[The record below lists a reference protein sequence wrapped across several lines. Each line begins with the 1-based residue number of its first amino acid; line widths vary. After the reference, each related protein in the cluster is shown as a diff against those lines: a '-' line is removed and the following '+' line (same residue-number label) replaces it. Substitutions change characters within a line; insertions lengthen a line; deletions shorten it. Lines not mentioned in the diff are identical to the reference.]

1 MTGAFVPSAE
11 AEELRATV
19 RALLAKRHT
28 ETDARAAAS
37 VDPGYDVTLWAE
49 AAEQLGVHGLA
60 VPEEFGGSAATPV
73 ELGVVFEEMGAALYT
88 GPFLSSVGMAT
99 SVLVLA
105 GDEQAQVQYLPA
117 LASGTSVG
125 TLAWGGADARSSTL
139 RTQSRDGEW
148 RVSGIADVV
157 IEGAAAD
164 LFVVLAET
172 PDGPGLLTVEHDDR
186 HVRRAPLTVMDET
199 RRLASVE
206 FTDAPA
212 RRLEGPTPVID
223 VIERTL
229 DLAALYL
236 AAEQLGGATRV
247 LQRAVEYAGER
258 WQFGRPIG
266 SFQAIRHRCAGMLVD
281 VEAARSVVQHGL
293 WSAVHQPAELPVAAA
308 LARSVTS
315 DVYARAAAANI
326 QIHGG
331 IGFTWEHHAHLY
343 LKRAKS
349 SQLLLGPPTSVR
361 LRLAR
366 LLGITG
372 DAPAAAGADDRD
384 AAVPR
389 TELDDRIDDFLARHP
404 VPAPGDDTAD
414 RRFREARFD
423 AGLAFVHFAP
433 GAGGLGLDAAL
444 QPAVEARFAAAGATD
459 HTERNIIGLGMAL
472 ATIQA
477 HGTDD
482 QRARF
487 LRPGFAGAEIWCQLF
502 SEPGAGSDLAGL
514 ATRAVRESDEF
525 VVNGQK
531 VWTSLGH
538 VASHGIL
545 LARTDPDVP
554 KHRGLT
560 YFLLDMRTPGVE
572 VRPLRQLTG
581 EAEFNEVYLT
591 DVRVPA
597 SAVLGEV
604 GQGWAVAMTTLA
616 SERFSL
622 GARPSRRGSGPIGQA
637 VEMYRRA
644 AAEGRV
650 DAATTERLMLLWTRA
665 EAARL
670 TNVRAT
676 ARPGFRPGPE
686 GSIAKLE
693 MAELNQAVYEFC
705 VDIAGPAGLL
715 IDGYAETAPARAAVH
730 GGTDVRKAYLRSLA
744 NSIEGGTS
752 EILRDI
758 LGTRVLGLPG
768 EPRTDRDIPWR
779 QVRRS

>member
-1 MTGAFVPSAE
+1 
-11 AEELRATV
+11 
-19 RALLAKRHT
+19 
-28 ETDARAAAS
+28 
-37 VDPGYDVTLWAE
+37 
-49 AAEQLGVHGLA
+49 
-60 VPEEFGGSAATPV
+60 
-73 ELGVVFEEMGAALYT
+73 
-88 GPFLSSVGMAT
+88 
-99 SVLVLA
+99 
-105 GDEQAQVQYLPA
+105 
-117 LASGTSVG
+117 
-125 TLAWGGADARSSTL
+125 
-139 RTQSRDGEW
+139 
-148 RVSGIADVV
+148 
-157 IEGAAAD
+157 
-164 LFVVLAET
+164 
-172 PDGPGLLTVEHDDR
+172 
-186 HVRRAPLTVMDET
+186 
-199 RRLASVE
+199 
-206 FTDAPA
+206 
-212 RRLEGPTPVID
+212 
-223 VIERTL
+223 
-229 DLAALYL
+229 
-236 AAEQLGGATRV
+236 
-247 LQRAVEYAGER
+247 
-258 WQFGRPIG
+258 
-266 SFQAIRHRCAGMLVD
+266 
-281 VEAARSVVQHGL
+281 
-293 WSAVHQPAELPVAAA
+293 
-308 LARSVTS
+308 VTS

-477 HGTDD
+477 HGTED

-514 ATRAVRESDEF
+514 ATRAVREGDEF